1 MIFRNLFFSL
11 FLYTF
16 SFASFEEVKIGKI
29 DEFYKD
35 KITQDELIFMIKEI
49 ETLFETKLQTNI
61 FDYSTN
67 GKPIDILYVSSSKL
81 ENDIARKIDNLN
93 EKKNKIEE
101 LKSFFP
107 PKKEEISQ
115 KQLILNEHI
124 SITNQKIEDLN
135 SYVREINSK
144 KTVSKDEY
152 IKIQNYIKLKKDEI
166 NKELNKKIT
175 LQNDLT
181 IALNSHNQKVIIYN
195 NLINDINR
203 LSNEIESMGRNVK
216 KINGRTFG
224 LQEITLK
231 TYFKDGQE
239 IQEKSIKNSMNK
251 IEIYGFDSKEQL
263 KVVLAHEIAHL
274 VGIPHLEVKD
284 ALMNPILQENQIKE
298 LTLTKDDIEN
308 FRKNF

>member
-35 KITQDELIFMIKEI
+35 KITQDELILMIKEI

-124 SITNQKIEDLN
+124 SITNQKIENLN

-263 KVVLAHEIAHL
+263 KVVLAHELAHL
-274 VGIPHLEVKD
+274 VGVPHLEVKD

-298 LTLTKDDIEN
+298 LNLTKDDIEN

>member
-124 SITNQKIEDLN
+124 SITNQKIENLN

-203 LSNEIESMGRNVK
+203 LSNEIESMGRNIK

-224 LQEITLK
+224 LQEVTFK

-239 IQEKSIKNSMNK
+239 VQEKNIKNSMNK

>member
-124 SITNQKIEDLN
+124 FITNQKIEDLN

-152 IKIQNYIKLKKDEI
+152 VKIQNYIKLKKDEI

>member
-35 KITQDELIFMIKEI
+35 KITQDELILMIKEI

>member
-11 FLYTF
+11 FLYTS
-16 SFASFEEVKIGKI
+16 SFASFEELRIGEI
-29 DEFYKD
+29 DDYYKD
-35 KITQDELIFMIKEI
+35 KITQEELISIIKEI

-67 GKPIDILYVSSSKL
+67 GKPIDILYVLPSKL
-81 ENDIARKIDNLN
+81 ENDITKKIDKLN
-93 EKKNKIEE
+93 EKKNRIEE

-107 PKKEEISQ
+107 PKKEEINQ
-115 KQLILNEHI
+115 KQQMLNEHI
-124 SITNQKIEDLN
+124 SFINQKIEVLN
-135 SYVREINSK
+135 SYVREVNSK
-144 KTVSKDEY
+144 KTVSKEEFL
-152 IKIQNYIKLKKDEI
+152 KIQNYVKLKKEEI
-166 NKELNKKIT
+166 NKESNKKIT

-274 VGIPHLEVKD
+274 VGIPHIEVKD

-298 LTLTKDDIEN
+298 LNLTKDDIEN

>member
-11 FLYTF
+11 FLYTLSF
-16 SFASFEEVKIGKI
+16 SSFEEVKIGKI

-124 SITNQKIEDLN
+124 SITNQKIENLN

-175 LQNDLT
+175 LLNDLT

-274 VGIPHLEVKD
+274 VGVPHLEVKD

-298 LTLTKDDIEN
+298 LNLTKDDIEN

>member
-1 MIFRNLFFSL
+1 MIFRNLFFSF

-124 SITNQKIEDLN
+124 FITNQKIEDLN

-152 IKIQNYIKLKKDEI
+152 VKIQNYIKLKKDEI

-274 VGIPHLEVKD
+274 VGVPHLEVKD

-298 LTLTKDDIEN
+298 LNLTKDDIEN

>member
-16 SFASFEEVKIGKI
+16 TFASFEEVKIGKI

-274 VGIPHLEVKD
+274 VGIPHIEVKD

-298 LTLTKDDIEN
+298 LNLTKDDIEN